1 MSCSSSSGQV
11 PIPTAKSPVKKK
23 KRDDFRFGPTL
34 GEGSYS
40 TVVLACEKSSGKEYA
55 LKILEKRHI
64 VKEKKVPQV
73 CAVYNGS
80 VLYSQVHM

>member
-1 MSCSSSSGQV
+1 MCINIMSANSSQDNNMPS
-11 PIPTAKSPVKKK
+11 KSPIKK
-23 KRDDFRFGPTL
+23 KRREDFRFGPVL

-40 TVVLACEKSSGKEYA
+40 TVVLASEIASGKEFA

-73 CAVYNGS
+73 C
-80 VLYSQVHM
+80 

>member
-1 MSCSSSSGQV
+1 MSGGLGEV
-11 PIPTAKSPVKKK
+11 PLPAAKSPVKKK

-40 TVVLACEKSSGKEYA
+40 TVVLACEKNTGKEYA

-73 CAVYNGS
+73 RIF
-80 VLYSQVHM
+80 